1 MTEQDYLA
9 QRQAVLA
16 EAELDTRAVRAGQVR
31 TAEGEHAEPI
41 FMTSSYVFA
50 SAAEA
55 AARFSGEQAGNV
67 YSRYTNPTV
76 RTFEERIAALEGA
89 EMGVATASGMAAIL
103 STCMALLQ
111 SGDHIVCSRSVF
123 GTTTVLLTKYLAK
136 LGIDATFVSPIDV
149 QKWRDAI
156 RPNTKILLLETPS
169 NPLSEIADIRAL
181 ADVAHQHNAWLVVDN
196 CFCTPALQQPL
207 ALGADI
213 VVHSAT
219 KYLDGQ
225 GRAVGGAVVGRREQM
240 NEVLGFIRTA
250 GPSMSPFNAWV
261 FLKGLETL
269 RLRMTAHSAS
279 ALALATWLQ
288 EQAGVKKVYYS
299 GLPDHPQHA
308 LAASQQK
315 AFGGVLSFEVG
326 SDKDA
331 AWRFIDAT
339 RLVSITANL
348 GDAKTT
354 IVHPATTTH
363 GRLSPEQ
370 RQQAGIADNL
380 IRVSVGLEDI
390 EDLRKD
396 MQRGLGAL

>member
-1 MTEQDYLA
+1 MTEEEYLA
-9 QRQAVLA
+9 QRSAVLA
-16 EAELDTRAVRAGQVR
+16 AAALDTRAVRSGQR
-31 TAEGEHAEPI
+31 RSAEGEHSEPI
-41 FMTSSYVFA
+41 FTTSSYVFA

-103 STCMALLQ
+103 STCMALLKA
-111 SGDHIVCSRSVF
+111 GDHIVCSRSVF
-123 GTTTVLLTKYLAK
+123 GTTTVLLTKFLAK
-136 LGIDATFVSPIDV
+136 VGIRTTFVDLVDPKAW
-149 QKWRDAI
+149 QAAI
-156 RPNTKILLLETPS
+156 CVDTRLLFLETPS

-181 ADVAHQHNAWLVVDN
+181 ADLAHQHNSLLVVDN
-196 CFCTPALQQPL
+196 CFCTPALQLPL

-225 GRAVGGAVVGRREQM
+225 GRCVGGAVVGRREHM
-240 NEVLGFIRTA
+240 DEVLGFIRTA

-269 RLRMTAHSAS
+269 RLRMMAHSAS
-279 ALALATWLQ
+279 ALSLAQWLQ
-288 EQAGVKKVYYS
+288 DQPNIAKVYYS
-299 GLPDHPQHA
+299 GLEDHPQHA
-308 LAASQQK
+308 LAAAQQK
-315 AFGGVLSFEVG
+315 AFGGVMAFEVRG
-326 SDKDA
+326 DMAA

-363 GRLSPEQ
+363 GRLSLEQ
-370 RQQAGIADNL
+370 RAEAGISDSL
-380 IRVSVGLEDI
+380 IRVAVGLEDI
-390 EDLRKD
+390 DDLRAD
-396 MQRGLGAL
+396 LQRGLDAV